1 MCVCK
6 ERERETNCER
16 TLTTPSRNIQGK
28 RKKENKITIKR
39 EIWNQKI
46 IREEETI
53 MRFLMKHY
61 KMLDNNHYNTAG
73 KYSKKKEEKPQVAI
87 RKDGRGS
94 LQVKT

>member
-1 MCVCK
+1 
-6 ERERETNCER
+6 
-16 TLTTPSRNIQGK
+16 
-28 RKKENKITIKR
+28 
-39 EIWNQKI
+39 
-46 IREEETI
+46 